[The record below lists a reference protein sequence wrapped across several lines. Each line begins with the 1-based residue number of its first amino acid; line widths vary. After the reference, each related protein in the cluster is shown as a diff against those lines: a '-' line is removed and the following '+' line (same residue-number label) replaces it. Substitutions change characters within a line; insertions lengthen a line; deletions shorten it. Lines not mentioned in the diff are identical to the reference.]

1 MYSRPTFLTPQ
12 LRKKLGTQAVPGEG
26 ECKKATHLFSPSMD
40 ARTLWDGA
48 KKLDTTI
55 SQEAILKDTGVTRKC
70 DNIQKN
76 SNAK

>member
-1 MYSRPTFLTPQ
+1 VWVLFLG
-12 LRKKLGTQAVPGEG
+12 RI
-26 ECKKATHLFSPSMD
+26 D
-40 ARTLWDGA
+40 DWDGA